1 MIFRKVV
8 ETDFFQ
14 IKKLYKQGFNSNL
27 KKNIYNYFYFDQN
40 LNSYFSIIAENKRKI
55 VAHHAIIQ
63 NKYLFKNK
71 NIIIGYSSGSI
82 VSNESFGLYPYIL
95 QKSIENFKGDIIIT
109 FPNKNSQGFFTKIFN
124 FETIN
129 QNYFLIDCSKIEYLK
144 SLKDIECKSNFI
156 RTKEYINWRID
167 KHPINKYKKI
177 SINNTTVIYKEYH
190 SNEID
195 IMYVNY
201 FNDEFIK
208 ILIKLLE
215 NYKRINIIHWDRNYI
230 KKLGFEEQ
238 KNNIFVYKNIS
249 NRIKISA
256 FECQMIDS
264 DIF

>member
-8 ETDFFQ
+8 EADFFQ
-14 IKKLYKQGFNSNL
+14 IKKLYKEGFNFNL
-27 KKNIYNYFYFDQN
+27 NKNIYNYFYFDQN
-40 LNSYFSIIAENKRKI
+40 LNNYFSIIAEDKRKI
-55 VAHHAIIQ
+55 VAHHAIIP

-82 VSNESFGLYPYIL
+82 VSNEYFGLYPYIL

-124 FETIN
+124 FKTIN
-129 QNYFLIDCSKIEYLK
+129 QNYFSIDCSKIEYLK

-156 RTKEYINWRID
+156 RPKEYINWRID
-167 KHPINKYKKI
+167 KHPINKYENI
-177 SINNTTVIYKEYH
+177 SLDKTEVIYKKYL
-190 SNEID
+190 SNNID
-195 IMYVNY
+195 MMYVNR
-201 FNDEFIK
+201 FDNKFIE
-208 ILIKLLE
+208 ILLRLLE
-215 NYKRINIIHWDRNYI
+215 HYEKINIIHWDEDFM

-249 NRIKISA
+249 NKIKISA